1 MRKYS
6 KAYHLKDLRAYEGW
20 KELERSDSE
29 ELTDETIVYL
39 QDNYTVV
46 KDVFDEEDFLFSEV
60 DDAWTSFCKDRLEF
74 EIPDYSA
81 ETAAN

>member
-20 KELERSDSE
+20 KEVEREDSE
-29 ELTDETIVYL
+29 ELTDETVVYL

-46 KDVFDEEDFLFSEV
+46 KDVFDEEDYVFSEV
-60 DDAWTSFCKDRLEF
+60 DDAWMAFCKESLEF
-74 EIPDYSA
+74 EIPDLGA
-81 ETAAN
+81 EAAAN